1 MDKKSIGLAILCL
14 LLAVMWPAIVNRI
27 YPPPP
32 KPVGQT
38 LATNETTVAPAP
50 TQEVAAVTNL
60 ESTTIAPAPVAAG
73 PVASAEPDAPRP
85 PEEEI
90 VIDNEFVRVVFT
102 TYGGGIKQVVLKKYK
117 RDVDEA
123 EPVVLNEV
131 TSALATFPSVPLGA
145 IEGVAGFDAE
155 TVFVAKCSGAAVTF
169 EATNRQGV
177 ALTKEYRV
185 GENYL
190 IEGDVVL
197 RNGDARRIDKTRL
210 VVTMGVIAAV
220 RPGDLYELPS
230 LSWSDGGEVNYE
242 DVSAFDASW
251 WRRRPARAE
260 IQREIP
266 KLAWSGLDNRFFC
279 LLWMPKADSGAVS
292 AVRTVARHAGR
303 PVPQKPGPTDYAI
316 RAKMHLPEFNLGA
329 GETHKSSFQLYAG
342 PKEYRRLQA
351 LGAGQ
356 TSVMHWGWFEWMAE
370 LLLKSMNGLYKLVR
384 NYFFVI
390 ILITIIIKLLFW
402 PLTQISNRSMKA
414 MQALNPKIQALRE
427 KFKDDPQR
435 MNVEMMKLWKQH
447 KVNPM
452 AGCLPTVVQIPVFIG
467 LFYMLRSAIELRGH
481 GFLWIHDFSQPDTI
495 AQVLGFPVN
504 PLPLLMGATMIWQ
517 MKITPSTADPMQ
529 QRIMMLMPLMF
540 LIFFYNTPSG
550 LALYWTVQNL
560 FTIVQMKLT
569 KHHAPSA
576 ANADSPPAPAAPP
589 ERKPKSKVKRP

>member
-1 MDKKSIGLAILCL
+1 MDRKSIALAILCL
-14 LLAVMWPAIVNRI
+14 LLAVMWPAIVNRL

-38 LATNETTVAPAP
+38 LATNETAVASAP
-50 TQEVAAVTNL
+50 TNELAAVTNV
-60 ESTTIAPAPVAAG
+60 ESTAVAPAPVAAE
-73 PVASAEPDAPRP
+73 PVTSAEPDAPRP
-85 PEEEI
+85 PEEKI

-117 RDVDEA
+117 RDVDET
-123 EPVVLNEV
+123 EPVILNHV
-131 TSALATFPSVPLGA
+131 TSAVATFPSVPLGA
-145 IEGVAGFDAE
+145 IDGVAGFDAD
-155 TVFVAKCSGAAVTF
+155 TVFQAKRSGAVVTF

-177 ALTKEYRV
+177 TLTKEYRV
-185 GENYL
+185 GDNYL
-190 IEGDVVL
+190 IEGDIAL
-197 RNGDARRIDKTRL
+197 RNGDTRRIDKARIA
-210 VVTMGVIAAV
+210 VTMGVIAAI

-230 LSWSDGGEVNYE
+230 LSWSDGEEMNYE
-242 DVSAFDASW
+242 GVSAFDASR

-260 IQREIP
+260 IQQEIP

-279 LLWMPKADSGAVS
+279 LLWMTKADSVVLS
-292 AVRTVARHAGR
+292 AVRTIAQHPGR

-316 RAKMHLPEFNLGA
+316 RAKLHLPEFSLGA

-351 LGAGQ
+351 LGGGQ

-370 LLLKSMNGLYKLVR
+370 LLLKSMNGLHSLVK

-427 KFKDDPQR
+427 KFKDDPQK

-495 AQVLGFPVN
+495 AQLIGFPVN

-569 KHHAPSA
+569 KHHASSTAGA
-576 ANADSPPAPAAPP
+576 AATATSAAPP
-589 ERKPKSKVKRP
+589 EKKPKSKVKRP